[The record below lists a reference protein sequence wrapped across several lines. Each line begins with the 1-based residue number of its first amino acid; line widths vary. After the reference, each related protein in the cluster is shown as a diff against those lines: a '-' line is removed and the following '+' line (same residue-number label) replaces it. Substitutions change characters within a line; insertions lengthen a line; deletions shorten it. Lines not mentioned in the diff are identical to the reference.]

1 MNPEG
6 HSGRQRPSDELWDEL
21 KTALPVNFCLLTH
34 RRVGGGVDCGLQGQ
48 SMGGWGEGLHP
59 SDVGTME
66 TGMAV
71 SPAPGTVPGI
81 ETLSINVC

>member
-1 MNPEG
+1 M
-6 HSGRQRPSDELWDEL
+6 
-21 KTALPVNFCLLTH
+21 
-34 RRVGGGVDCGLQGQ
+34 DCGLHGQ

-71 SPAPGTVPGI
+71 SPAPGTVPSLISVREMISHLVFILYQTDGS
-81 ETLSINVC
+81 EGHSLFLLLASLL